1 MLAHQ
6 SSFLRLIYLFL
17 ALLGLCC
24 CTDFSLV
31 VLSGGCSQ
39 VVVFRLL
46 IVVASLVVELRLSV
60 LRFSNPNTK
69 DSKAVAPRLQTTG
82 SIVVAHGLSCSKA
95 CGILQT
101 RDRIRVFNPGRWS
114 LYRSHQGS
122 LKQHF

>member
-6 SSFLRLIYLFL
+6 SSILRLIYLFL
-17 ALLGLCC
+17 ALLGLCF

-46 IVVASLVVELRLSV
+46 IAVASLVVELRLSV

-69 DSKAVAPRLQTTG
+69 DSKAAAPGLQSTG
-82 SIVVAHGLSCSKA
+82 SIVVAHGLSRSEA
-95 CGILQT
+95 CEILQT
-101 RDRIRVFNPGRWS
+101 RDRIHVFNPGRWS
-114 LYRSHQGS
+114 LYLSHQGS